1 MWLEPILL
9 KGSKTNEPSRT
20 LSTRLPRL
28 IVRLRIQNETPR
40 LGEPFMW
47 RQLRT
52 VGLFRRPRLVFFT
65 VIGRMPDPDEACEL
79 IRAIEHGIRERPPS
93 SF

>member
-1 MWLEPILL
+1 
-9 KGSKTNEPSRT
+9 
-20 LSTRLPRL
+20 
-28 IVRLRIQNETPR
+28 
-40 LGEPFMW
+40 MW

-79 IRAIEHGIRERPPS
+79 IRAIEHGKAHRCDGVFALGVVKALEAVQKSLKMNGAPVHLS
-93 SF
+93 